1 MSENKKDKSRPV
13 KGDTLELT
21 FRYPIR
27 VGFLPDIHGGE
38 TRAITLDEFETEE
51 GQKIVPNK
59 IQEILRKLWL
69 RNIELFKKY
78 AVQYIFVIGDAFGGA
93 NPAESGAFMSM
104 LRPDQVK
111 LTTQLLEEVW
121 IGCDKKP
128 IFFIW
133 SGTQYHESRKGES
146 NMHEQL
152 VENLRA
158 KGIPAIYM
166 KDISYV
172 ELFGGKD
179 SITDKERTRRIFI
192 AHEAPTGLVYTAT
205 LMSRDISWAS
215 ESEATGSSLPVDA
228 IVRGHLHHWLHVD
241 HSGKHAVQLP
251 CWLAHVPYKQTIK
264 YFFKLQPTLGG
275 ALMLMDEY
283 GRLDFWGGSYPF
295 SLNRE
300 EKLEL
305 NKLTVT
311 MIGLDPKNQKHYLER
326 EELDKR
332 KKNPEMS
339 EDYKEKTKKLI
350 QRRKY

>member
-1 MSENKKDKSRPV
+1 MSKTQKNGNGKL
-13 KGDTLELT
+13 KGDTLELI
-21 FRYPIR
+21 FKYPLRI
-27 VGFLPDIHGGE
+27 GLLPDIHGGE
-38 TRAITLDEFETEE
+38 TRAITLDKFETEE
-51 GQKIVPNK
+51 GQMIVPNK
-59 IQEILRKLWL
+59 IQKILRKLWF

-93 NPAESGAFMSM
+93 NPAESGAFIMM
-104 LRPDQVK
+104 NKPDQVK
-111 LTTQLLEEVW
+111 LTAELLKEVW
-121 IGCDKKP
+121 LGCDKKP

-133 SGTQYHESRKGES
+133 SGTQYHESRRGEQ

-152 VENLRA
+152 VTMLNA

-166 KDISYV
+166 ENISYI

-179 SITDKERTRRIFI
+179 ARTGKERTRRIFV

-228 IVRGHLHHWLHVD
+228 IIRGHLHHWLHVD

-275 ALMLMDEY
+275 AIMLMDEY

-295 SLNRE
+295 SLNKE
-300 EKLEL
+300 EKIEL
-305 NKLTVT
+305 NRLTVT
-311 MIGLDPKNQKHYLER
+311 MIGLDPAIREKYLNR
-326 EELDKR
+326 EELEKR
-332 KKNPEMS
+332 HKNIQ
-339 EDYKEKTKKLI
+339 EKNLS
-350 QRRKY
+350 